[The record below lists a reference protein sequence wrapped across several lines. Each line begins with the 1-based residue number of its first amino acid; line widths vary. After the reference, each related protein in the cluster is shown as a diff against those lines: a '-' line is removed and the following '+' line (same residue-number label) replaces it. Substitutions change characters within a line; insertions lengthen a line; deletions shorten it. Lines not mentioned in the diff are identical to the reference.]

1 MQGTTGMRT
10 NFDSQHS
17 APSPWNQTMKTL
29 YTRYRT
35 EAQTIDRVAGPAGT
49 LLGLATCALV
59 LAFVL
64 ARFTATA
71 AGP

>member
-1 MQGTTGMRT
+1 
-10 NFDSQHS
+10 
-17 APSPWNQTMKTL
+17 MKSL

-49 LLGLATCALV
+49 LLGLATGALV

-64 ARFTATA
+64 AHLTASQ

>member
-1 MQGTTGMRT
+1 MKTSLH
-10 NFDSQHS
+10 SQHS
-17 APSPWNQTMKTL
+17 PLSAWSLAMKSL

-64 ARFTATA
+64 AHLTASQ